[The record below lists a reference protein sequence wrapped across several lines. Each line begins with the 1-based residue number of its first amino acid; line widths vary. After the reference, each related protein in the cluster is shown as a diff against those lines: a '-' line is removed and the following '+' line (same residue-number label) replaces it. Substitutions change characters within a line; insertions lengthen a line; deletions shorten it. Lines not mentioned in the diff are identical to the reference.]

1 MPLDGATGTG
11 WRRDSREGRARVPA
25 MARRSGLPLRVRPR
39 LADDGASGTGRGA
52 RESGLGKQE
61 CGRDDDH
68 GKARA
73 RANASATRGVGQR
86 ARELLREIARSH
98 EMAIHAGAINRDHV
112 HMRLSVPPRL
122 SVLRAV
128 QFLKGKSSRKLLSEY
143 QSLRERYWGQHLWAR
158 GYWVASS
165 GNVTDEVWMKY
176 IEDQKPDE
184 RDDLTRHRLHRQT
197 GRDVVLLCSSSHEQ
211 QGP

>member
-1 MPLDGATGTG
+1 M
-11 WRRDSREGRARVPA
+11 
-25 MARRSGLPLRVRPR
+25 
-39 LADDGASGTGRGA
+39 GRGA

-61 CGRDDDH
+61 RGRDDDH

-73 RANASATRGVGQR
+73 RANVSATRGVGQR

>member
-1 MPLDGATGTG
+1 VFGLVSPMTAQAAGAEEPEKAGSASKNAAGTTI
-11 WRRDSREGRARVPA
+11 
-25 MARRSGLPLRVRPR
+25 MARRERAPTLVQTGMQDYKRGSHAVWDCKYHLVWVTKYRYPILP
-39 LADDGASGTGRGA
+39 
-52 RESGLGKQE
+52 
-61 CGRDDDH
+61 
-68 GKARA
+68 
-73 RANASATRGVGQR
+73 RGVGQR

>member
-1 MPLDGATGTG
+1 MTAQAA
-11 WRRDSREGRARVPA
+11 RAEEPEKA
-25 MARRSGLPLRVRPR
+25 GSASKNAAETTIMARR
-39 LADDGASGTGRGA
+39 
-52 RESGLGKQE
+52 E
-61 CGRDDDH
+61 
-68 GKARA
+68 RA
-73 RANASATRGVGQR
+73 PTLVQRGVLDN
-86 ARELLREIARSH
+86 EPVSCCARSPVH

>member
-1 MPLDGATGTG
+1 MEKGFT
-11 WRRDSREGRARVPA
+11 RRARTRSGHGTALWPA
-25 MARRSGLPLRVRPR
+25 FACYGLVSPMTAQAAWAEEPEKAGSASKNAAGTTIMARR
-39 LADDGASGTGRGA
+39 
-52 RESGLGKQE
+52 E
-61 CGRDDDH
+61 
-68 GKARA
+68 RA
-73 RANASATRGVGQR
+73 PTLVQ
-86 ARELLREIARSH
+86 SH

-128 QFLKGKSSRKLLSEY
+128 QFLKGKSSHKLLSEY
-143 QSLRERYWGQHLWAR
+143 QSLRKRYSGQHLWAR

-184 RDDLTRHRLHRQT
+184 PDDLTRHRLPRQT